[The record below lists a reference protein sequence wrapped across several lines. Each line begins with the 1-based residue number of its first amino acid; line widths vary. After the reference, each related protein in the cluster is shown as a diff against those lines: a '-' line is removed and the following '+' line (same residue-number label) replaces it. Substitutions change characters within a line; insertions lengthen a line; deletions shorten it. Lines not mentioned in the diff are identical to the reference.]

1 MQADEQ
7 SIRFRFECIAIK
19 DSMIEKTVEAN
30 LLINAFKQAPSA
42 VVIYSEQGE
51 IRWINEAFARLSRI
65 PEEEALGQ
73 NIERIFDKIGVSDD
87 SILFP
92 GNIAEDS
99 SSESKEEDILFA
111 RKDGSHFWARVCF
124 SYLSNEEESGRQII
138 AVFTKIT
145 QMRQKLQDLSNQVE
159 QNDMILAS
167 LNEGYILVDEYANIH
182 DVNQAY
188 CDIVGYTR
196 EEVLSMK
203 LPDLRPGMTKEYQQ
217 EFIESV
223 RKEGGRKFQTQHKTK
238 KGELVD
244 LEANAAAIVKDG
256 TIYLAGFV
264 WDITARKEAKNR
276 LEESEQRWQKL
287 VKNNPLCVVIT
298 IDGNI
303 EYVNKAGLELYE
315 AEYSDQIIGN
325 SILDFVYEDHRE
337 EVKDRIGKINN
348 RESLRPSEQKI
359 VTLKGNIKDIEA
371 HTVPIVYKGEY
382 AAQTVLKDITQ
393 AKKREH
399 ALLESQQRFKSLF
412 EHNPH
417 PVYYFDL
424 EGNFLGANKKVEE
437 VSGYPEDELL
447 NMNFAPIIVEE
458 DLERTLAHFEAAAA
472 GDVQEYEIKI
482 KTKQGEIKDLH
493 VTNFPMKVSEDI
505 VGVFGIAQDITASKK
520 AAEDLKKSEQKWQHL
535 VEDNPQPVQVTV
547 DGEIVFINEAGAR
560 LYGAETPGELIGR
573 SVFDFSHEDEL
584 AKIKNRK
591 ESLED
596 GNKVDRLHENKIV
609 RLDGSVCY
617 VEVNSILIEYQGK
630 KAIQTV
636 LHDITDRWKKER
648 IIKES
653 LQEKEVLLKEIHHRV
668 KNNMAVISGLLE
680 LQAMS
685 TEDPELKNM
694 LKESQLRI
702 FSMAMIH
709 EKLYQTETFADIE
722 FGEYVRELVSS
733 IIETVDSSKKEI
745 SVEYNMDSVRLNIN
759 QAIPA
764 ALILNEAVVNAFKHA
779 FKGRS
784 RGKITISMGQKE
796 SAITLD
802 IKDDGIG
809 LPEDF
814 VLKETHSLGTTLI
827 QTLTSQ
833 LRGELSFSNR
843 ADNNGTEVSIRFLKK
858 TLE

>member
-1 MQADEQ
+1 LK
-7 SIRFRFECIAIK
+7 R
-19 DSMIEKTVEAN
+19 TVEAN
-30 LLINAFKQAPSA
+30 LLINAFKKAPSA
-42 VVIYSEQGE
+42 IVIYSSQGE
-51 IRWINEAFARLSRI
+51 IRWFNEAFARLSRV

-73 NIERIFDKIGVSDD
+73 NIAKVFDKIGGSDD
-87 SILFP
+87 FTLFLE
-92 GNIAEDS
+92 GLGRDS
-99 SSESKEEDILFA
+99 SSESNEEYILFG
-111 RKDGSHFWARVCF
+111 RKDGSHFWARV
-124 SYLSNEEESGRQII
+124 SISNLPGEEGSVRHIV
-138 AVFTKIT
+138 AVFTQIT
-145 QMRQKLQDLSNQVE
+145 TMREKLQDLSSQVE

-167 LNEGYILVDEYANIH
+167 LNEGYILVDEFANIH

-188 CDIVGYTR
+188 CDMVGYTK

-203 LPDLRPGMTKEYQQ
+203 LTDLRPGMTKEYQR

-238 KGELVD
+238 QGELVD
-244 LEANAAAIVKDG
+244 LEANAAAIEKDG

-287 VKNNPLCVVIT
+287 VKNNPLCVIIS

-325 SILDFVYEDHRE
+325 SILNFVYEEYKE
-337 EVKDRIGKINN
+337 EIKGRIGRINN
-348 RESLRPSEQKI
+348 GESLRPSEQKI

-371 HTVPIVYKGEY
+371 HTVPIMYKGKQ
-382 AAQTVLKDITQ
+382 AAQTVLKDITG
-393 AKKREH
+393 AKKREQ
-399 ALLESQQRFKSLF
+399 ALQESQQRFKSLF
-412 EHNPH
+412 KHNPH

-437 VSGYPEDELL
+437 VSGYPEEELL
-447 NMNFAPIIVEE
+447 NRNFAPIIVEE
-458 DLERTLAHFEAAAA
+458 DLERTLGHFEAAAA
-472 GDVQEYEIKI
+472 GDVQKYEIKI

-535 VEDNPQPVQVTV
+535 VEDNPQPVQVTI

-560 LYGAETPGELIGR
+560 LYGAETPGDLIGK
-573 SVFDFSHEDEL
+573 SVFEFAHEDEQ
-584 AKIKNRK
+584 AKIESRK
-591 ESLED
+591 ERLEE
-596 GNKVDRLHENKIV
+596 GNKVGQLHENKIV

-617 VEVNSILIEYQGK
+617 VEVNSILIDYQGK

-685 TEDPELKNM
+685 TKDSGLRNL

-733 IIETVDSSKKEI
+733 IIETVDTGEKEI
-745 SVEYNMDSVRLNIN
+745 SVEYKMDSVRLNIN

-764 ALILNEAVVNAFKHA
+764 ALILNEAVVNTFKHA

-784 RGKITISMGQKE
+784 RGKITITMGQQE
-796 SAITLD
+796 NAIILD

-809 LPEDF
+809 LPDDF
-814 VLKETHSLGTTLI
+814 VLEESQSLGTTLI

-833 LRGELSFSNR
+833 LGGELSFSDR
-843 ADNNGTEVSIRFLKK
+843 AESNGTKVSIRFLKDA
-858 TLE
+858 